1 MPRFRYQALTN
12 TGSTVSNVEDAN
24 SKAELV
30 SSLKIR
36 GYWPTDIVEDIE
48 GNEDEESKFRF
59 SIRRRVKPKDVE
71 FFTYQIGT
79 LINSHIPLARALD
92 ITLEQIASITLRQVI
107 HQVKYDVEHGS
118 TFANALAEHPKVFSD
133 LYINMVKAGE
143 AGGVLGVVLARLAE
157 FAEGQRHLKN
167 EVVSALF
174 YPAVLFVLSG
184 LAIAVL
190 MVAVVPKFTVM
201 FEDMGTQL
209 PPLTR
214 GLIGFA
220 DFVSSFWWIIL
231 IMIIVLSIA
240 FSRFIQLENG
250 RLIFD
255 RIKIRLP
262 LIGQVFNSFAII
274 RFTQT
279 MATLMENGVTLLPAL
294 RVVKDTIGNKVYSNA
309 VLSAEQEIER
319 GSTLARELE
328 RTKVFPP
335 VVMHMISVG
344 EESGSPQQMMSKLSE
359 YYDLETKKNL
369 ERLTSLVGPLVILFM
384 GVIIGLIAFAI
395 IDPIL
400 KMSASIG

>member
-1 MPRFRYQALTN
+1 
-12 TGSTVSNVEDAN
+12 
-24 SKAELV
+24 
-30 SSLKIR
+30 
-36 GYWPTDIVEDIE
+36 
-48 GNEDEESKFRF
+48 
-59 SIRRRVKPKDVE
+59 
-71 FFTYQIGT
+71 
-79 LINSHIPLARALD
+79 
-92 ITLEQIASITLRQVI
+92 
-107 HQVKYDVEHGS
+107 
-118 TFANALAEHPKVFSD
+118 
-133 LYINMVKAGE
+133 
-143 AGGVLGVVLARLAE
+143 
-157 FAEGQRHLKN
+157 
-167 EVVSALF
+167 VVSALF
-174 YPAVLFVLSG
+174 YPAILFALSG

-231 IMIIVLSIA
+231 IMIVVLSIA

-262 LIGQVFNSFAII
+262 LIGKVFNSFAII

-309 VLSAEQEIER
+309 VSSAEQEIER
-319 GSTLARELE
+319 GSTLAQELK
-328 RTKVFPP
+328 RNKVFPP

>member
-48 GNEDEESKFRF
+48 GNDDEESKFRF

-214 GLIGFA
+214 GLISFA

-231 IMIIVLSIA
+231 IMIVVLSIA

-328 RTKVFPP
+328 RNKVFPP
-335 VVMHMISVG
+335 VVIHMISVG